1 MTGGKQARTASAVVV
16 GVDGSDGAKEALR
29 WALAEARLR
38 TAPLR
43 IVHAWTYAYMGAPTG
58 GYGYLGGFDSSSAIG
73 LENKELQR
81 AAEELVDRLIG
92 EVVGD
97 VNDVEIERQ
106 VVDGSAA
113 AVLVGAV
120 TARDLLVV
128 GSRGHGGFT
137 GLLLGSVSQQCV
149 HHAPCP
155 VVVVHPASPIPAHDH
170 ELAHAAPPE
179 RGARV

>member
-43 IVHAWTYAYMGAPTG
+43 IVHAWTYAYMGATTG
-58 GYGYLGGFDSSSAIG
+58 GYGYMGGFDSSSAIG
-73 LENKELQR
+73 PENNDLQR

-97 VNDVEIERQ
+97 VKDVEIERQ
-106 VVDGSAA
+106 VIDVAA
-113 AVLVGAV
+113 S
-120 TARDLLVV
+120 DLLVV
-128 GSRGHGGFT
+128 GSRGHGGFA

-155 VVVVHPASPIPAHDH
+155 VVVVHPAPTSASDH

-179 RGARV
+179 HAARL